1 MFEDSSR
8 GLALTVNEF
17 CSLHKICRATFYK
30 LLKTNEGPKVM
41 RFRGSIRISQEAARE
56 WRQKREERF

>member
-1 MFEDSSR
+1 MFDDLSR
-8 GLALTVNEF
+8 DLAFTVNEF
-17 CSLHKICRATFYK
+17 CILHKICRATFYK
-30 LLKTNEGPKVM
+30 LLKSNEGPRVM